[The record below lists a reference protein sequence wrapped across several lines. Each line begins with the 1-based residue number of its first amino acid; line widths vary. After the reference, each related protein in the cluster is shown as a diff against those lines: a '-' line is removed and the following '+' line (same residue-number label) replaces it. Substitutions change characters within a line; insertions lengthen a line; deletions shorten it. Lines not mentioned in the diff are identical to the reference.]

1 MRGVPLRYSFRNLLR
16 RPGRTLLTLAGLSL
30 VVSLIV
36 FLVAFGRS
44 FGRALRLP
52 GDPQTLIVLSKKA
65 QTFELSSIPA
75 FELDL
80 MENDVAEQLEADPA
94 GDPLFS
100 KEVYAFSHV
109 RLLYDEE
116 EKPRRALIHGIDPKH
131 VERLLMGFRLLEG
144 RLPEPNSNEIV
155 VGRAVARKL
164 RVPEDMLEV
173 ESGVKIRDTVYDV
186 VGRFE
191 APGTLYENWMVTS
204 PGDLSNTLGRR
215 DFSFARMKVL
225 PDVDL
230 AALAKRLNLDER
242 YKVRVLPETEYFAD
256 FTEGFGTFQKFA
268 VFLAIV
274 LGVGGL
280 LTGMNTL
287 HNAVA
292 GRIRE
297 IGMLRVL
304 GFGKSK
310 VFVAF
315 LVEALVLTGIAGAVG
330 TGLGVLTNGIPLRIP
345 FATFP
350 LVVDTTAV
358 LVGFGS
364 ALLIGALG
372 LAVPLFRAL
381 EKPPVEAV
389 RAV

>member
-364 ALLIGALG
+364 ALLMGALG